1 MSLMGQS
8 YGAFLL
14 RENADGGD
22 AGCHGNQN
30 ARAVSPVVTG
40 LLKNGTARNTRSWR
54 TGNTIGTAETRQHGN
69 CTEAVIGNGYAPGS
83 WRRTRCV
90 SSAER
95 KAG

>member
-1 MSLMGQS
+1 MGQS

-30 ARAVSPVVTG
+30 ARAVSPVVPG
-40 LLKNGTARNTRSWR
+40 LLKNVTARSTRSWR
-54 TGNTIGTAETRQHGN
+54 TGNTIGTAETRLHGN
-69 CTEAVIGNGYAPGS
+69 CTEAVNGNGYAPGS
-83 WRRTRCV
+83 LQHIRCAN
-90 SSAER
+90 SAGR